1 MIINVV
7 KVLFPSAL
15 AFFIGLLITP
25 ILTKYFYKYKMW
37 KKSSRSLSKTSAD
50 FAKIHNE
57 KGELHTPR
65 VGGIII
71 WLSVFLT
78 IFVIYLV
85 SVFFPSPL
93 TEKMSFLS
101 RGQTIVPLFA
111 LLAASFLGLID
122 DFLQIIG
129 KGSYAGDA
137 IIYRKIKIAAIVIIG
152 GLVGSWFFYKLGVS
166 SVSIPFFGAI
176 DIGFLFIPFFIMVM
190 LAVFSSSVVDG
201 IDGLAG
207 GLMAEVFAAYATIA
221 FFHNQ
226 IDLAAFCA
234 VLAGGILAFLW
245 FNIPPARFYM
255 GETGILGL
263 TITLSVVAFLTDSV
277 VVLPIVAFPLVVTS
291 FSAIVQMASKKFR
304 NGKKIFIVAPI
315 HHHFEAKG
323 WPSYKVTM
331 RFWIIGVI
339 FAILGIILALIG
351 K

>member
-15 AFFIGLLITP
+15 AFFIGLMITP

-37 KKSSRSLSKTSAD
+37 KKSSRKLAQTSTD
-50 FAKIHNE
+50 FGKIHNE
-57 KGELHTPR
+57 RGELNTPR
-65 VGGIII
+65 VGGVII

-85 SVFFPSPL
+85 SIFFPSAL

-111 LLAASFLGLID
+111 LLAASILGLID
-122 DFLQIIG
+122 DFFQIIG
-129 KGSYAGDA
+129 KGNYAGDA
-137 IIYRKIKIAAIVIIG
+137 IIYRKIKIVVIVIIG
-152 GLVGSWFFYKLGVS
+152 ALIGAWFFYKLGVS
-166 SVSIPFFGAI
+166 SLSIPFLGAI
-176 DIGFLFIPFFIMVM
+176 DIGYLFIPFFIIVM

-263 TITLSVVAFLTDSV
+263 TITFSVVAFLTDSV
-277 VVLPIVAFPLVVTS
+277 VVLPIIAFPLVITS
-291 FSAIVQMASKKFR
+291 LSAIGQMLSKKFR
-304 NGKKIFIVAPI
+304 GGKKIFIVAPI
-315 HHHFEAKG
+315 HHHFMAKG
-323 WPSYKVTM
+323 WPPYKVTM
-331 RFWIIGVI
+331 RFWVIGVI
-339 FAILGIILALIG
+339 FATIGIILALVG
-351 K
+351 R

>member
-7 KVLFPSAL
+7 KVLFPSAA
-15 AFFIGLLITP
+15 AFFIGILITP
-25 ILTKYFYKYKMW
+25 LLTKYFYKYKMW
-37 KKSSRSLSKTSAD
+37 KKSSRSHSETSAD
-50 FAKIHNE
+50 FVKIHNE
-57 KGELHTPR
+57 KGELNTPR

-71 WLSVFLT
+71 WLSVLLV

-85 SVFFPSPL
+85 SIFFPSPI

-101 RGQTIVPLFA
+101 KNQTVIPLFA
-111 LLAASFLGLID
+111 LLAASLLGLVD
-122 DFLQIIG
+122 DFFQIIG
-129 KGSYAGDA
+129 KGKYARDA
-137 IIYRKIKIAAIVIIG
+137 IIYRKIKIAAVVTIG
-152 GLVGSWFFYKLGVS
+152 ALIALWFFYKLEMS
-166 SVSIPFFGAI
+166 SISIPFGGQI
-176 DIGFLFIPFFIMVM
+176 DIGFLFIPFFIIVM
-190 LAVFSSSVVDG
+190 LAVFSSSIVDG

-226 IDLAAFCA
+226 IDLAAFSA
-234 VLAGGILAFLW
+234 VVAGSILAFLW

-263 TITLSVVAFLTDSV
+263 TITLSVVAFLTDAV
-277 VVLPIVAFPLVVTS
+277 VVLPVIAFPLVITS
-291 FSAIVQMASKKFR
+291 FSASIQMLSKKFR
-304 NGKKIFIVAPI
+304 GGKKIFIIAPL

-339 FAILGIILALIG
+339 FAILGIILALVG
-351 K
+351 R

>member
-15 AFFIGLLITP
+15 AFFIGLMITP

-50 FAKIHNE
+50 FGKIHNE
-57 KGELHTPR
+57 KEELNTPR

-85 SVFFPSPL
+85 SVFFPLPI

-111 LLAASFLGLID
+111 LLAASLLGLID
-122 DFLQIIG
+122 DFFQIIG
-129 KGSYAGDA
+129 KGNYAGDA
-137 IIYRKIKIAAIVIIG
+137 IIYRKIKIATIVIIG
-152 GLVGSWFFYKLGVS
+152 ALIGVWFFYKLDIS
-166 SVSIPFFGAI
+166 SISVPFLGAV
-176 DIGFLFIPFFIMVM
+176 DIGFLFVPFFIMVM

-207 GLMAEVFAAYATIA
+207 GLMAEIFAAYATIA

-277 VVLPIVAFPLVVTS
+277 VVLPIIAFPLVVTS
-291 FSAIVQMASKKFR
+291 VSAIAQMLSKKLR
-304 NGKKIFIVAPI
+304 GGKKIFIVAPI
-315 HHHFEAKG
+315 HHHFMAKG
-323 WPSYKVTM
+323 WPAYKVTM
-331 RFWIIGVI
+331 RFWVIGII

-351 K
+351 R

>member
-37 KKSSRSLSKTSAD
+37 KKSSRSMSQTSTD
-50 FAKIHNE
+50 FVKIHNE

-85 SVFFPSPL
+85 SVFFPSQL
-93 TEKMSFLS
+93 TGKMSFLS

-111 LLAASFLGLID
+111 LLAASLLGLVD
-122 DFLQIIG
+122 DFFQIIG
-129 KGSYAGDA
+129 KGGYAGDA
-137 IIYRKIKIAAIVIIG
+137 IAYRKIKIAAVVIIG
-152 GLVGSWFFYKLGVS
+152 ALIGSWFFYKLGVS
-166 SVSIPFFGAI
+166 SISIPFLGAV
-176 DIGFLFIPFFIMVM
+176 DIGFLFIPFFIIVM

-245 FNIPPARFYM
+245 FNVPPARFYM

-277 VVLPIVAFPLVVTS
+277 VVLPIIAFPLVITS
-291 FSAIVQMASKKFR
+291 FSVIAQMFSKKFR
-304 NGKKIFIVAPI
+304 NGKKILIVAPI

-323 WPSYKVTM
+323 WSRSKITM
-331 RFWIIGVI
+331 RYWIIGVI
-339 FAILGIILALIG
+339 FAVLGIILALVG
-351 K
+351 R

>member
-15 AFFIGLLITP
+15 AFFIGILITP

-37 KKSSRSLSKTSAD
+37 KKSSRSQSKTSAD
-50 FAKIHNE
+50 FGKIHNE
-57 KGELHTPR
+57 KGELNTPR
-65 VGGIII
+65 TGGIII

-85 SVFFPSPL
+85 SLFFPSPL
-93 TEKMSFLS
+93 TGKMSFLS
-101 RGQTIVPLFA
+101 REQTIIPLFA
-111 LLAASFLGLID
+111 LLAASFLGLVD
-122 DFLQIIG
+122 DFFQIIG
-129 KGSYAGDA
+129 RGSYAGDA
-137 IIYRKIKIAAIVIIG
+137 IIYRKIKIAAVVIIG
-152 GLVGSWFFYKLGVS
+152 ALIGTWFFYKLGVS
-166 SVSIPFFGAI
+166 SVNIPFFGAI

-190 LAVFSSSVVDG
+190 LAIFSSSVVDG

-245 FNIPPARFYM
+245 FNVPPARFYM

-277 VVLPIVAFPLVVTS
+277 VVLPIIAFPLVMTS
-291 FSAIVQMASKKFR
+291 FSAIAQMLSKKLR
-304 NGKKIFIVAPI
+304 GGKKIFIVAPI

-339 FAILGIILALIG
+339 FSILGIILALVG
-351 K
+351 R

>member
-1 MIINVV
+1 
-7 KVLFPSAL
+7 
-15 AFFIGLLITP
+15 
-25 ILTKYFYKYKMW
+25 
-37 KKSSRSLSKTSAD
+37 
-50 FAKIHNE
+50 
-57 KGELHTPR
+57 
-65 VGGIII
+65 
-71 WLSVFLT
+71 
-78 IFVIYLV
+78 
-85 SVFFPSPL
+85 
-93 TEKMSFLS
+93 MSFLS

-111 LLAASFLGLID
+111 LLAASLLGLID
-122 DFLQIIG
+122 DVFQIIG
-129 KGSYAGDA
+129 KGNYAGDA
-137 IIYRKIKIAAIVIIG
+137 IVYRKIKIATIVIIG
-152 GLVGSWFFYKLGVS
+152 VLIGSWFFYKLGVS
-166 SVSIPFFGAI
+166 SISIPFLGAI
-176 DIGFLFIPFFIMVM
+176 DIGFLFIPFFILVM
-190 LAVFSSSVVDG
+190 LAVFSSSIVDG

-277 VVLPIVAFPLVVTS
+277 AVLPIIAFPLVITS
-291 FSAIVQMASKKFR
+291 LSAIAQMLSKKMR
-304 NGKKIFIVAPI
+304 GGKKIFIVAPI

-339 FAILGIILALIG
+339 FATLGIILALVG
-351 K
+351 R

>member
-7 KVLFPSAL
+7 KVLFPSAA

-37 KKSSRSLSKTSAD
+37 KKSSRSLAETSAD
-50 FAKIHNE
+50 FGKIHNE
-57 KGELHTPR
+57 KGELNTPR

-85 SVFFPSPL
+85 SIFFPSPL
-93 TEKMSFLS
+93 AAKMSFLS

-111 LLAASFLGLID
+111 LLAASLLGLID
-122 DFLQIIG
+122 DVFQIIG
-129 KGSYAGDA
+129 KGSYARDA

-152 GLVGSWFFYKLGVS
+152 ALIGSWFFYKLGVS
-166 SVSIPFFGAI
+166 FVSIPFLGTI
-176 DIGFLFIPFFIMVM
+176 GIGFLFIPFFIMVM
-190 LAVFSSSVVDG
+190 LAVFSSSVIDG

-277 VVLPIVAFPLVVTS
+277 AVLPIIAFPLVATS
-291 FSAIVQMASKKFR
+291 GSAIIQMLSKKFR
-304 NGKKIFIVAPI
+304 GGKKIFIVAPI
-315 HHHFEAKG
+315 HHHFEARG

-339 FAILGIILALIG
+339 FSILGIILALVG
-351 K
+351 R

>member
-15 AFFIGLLITP
+15 TFFIGLLITP
-25 ILTKYFYKYKMW
+25 ILTKYFYRHKMW

-50 FAKIHNE
+50 FVKIHNE
-57 KGELHTPR
+57 KGEMNTPR

-85 SVFFPSPL
+85 SLFFPSSL

-111 LLAASFLGLID
+111 LLAASLLGLID
-122 DFLQIIG
+122 DSFQIIG

-152 GLVGSWFFYKLGVS
+152 ALIGSWFFYKLGVS
-166 SVSIPFFGAI
+166 SVSVPFLGAI
-176 DIGFLFIPFFIMVM
+176 SIGFLFIPFFIIVM

-207 GLMAEVFAAYATIA
+207 GLMAEIFAAYATIA

-277 VVLPIVAFPLVVTS
+277 AVLPIIAFPLVATS
-291 FSAIVQMASKKFR
+291 GSVIIQMLSKKFR
-304 NGKKIFIVAPI
+304 NGKKVLIVAPI

-331 RFWIIGVI
+331 RFWIVGVI
-339 FAILGIILALIG
+339 FSILGIILALVG
-351 K
+351 R